1 MNIINTQFPAIP
13 SISSINNETSV
24 GNSGQFAD
32 EIGSTF
38 EDILQQ
44 LSSSEKTSDSL
55 LTQLAAGE
63 DVDIH
68 DVLIAVEETDINF
81 RIAMSIRDKLV
92 DAYSEIMRMS
102 I

>member
-1 MNIINTQFPAIP
+1 MNTINAQLPTIP
-13 SISSINNETSV
+13 SITSVNDKTSV
-24 GNSGQFAD
+24 GNSGQFAE
-32 EIGSTF
+32 EIGSSF
-38 EDILQQ
+38 EDILNQ
-44 LSSSEKTSDSL
+44 LSDSEKTSDSL
-55 LTQLAAGE
+55 LEQLAAGE

-81 RIAMSIRDKLV
+81 RVAMSIRDKLV